1 MVVIWN
7 DSKNPIA
14 SNNSPAAAA
23 AAATGMTAVAAA
35 E

>member
-14 SNNSPAAAA
+14 SNTSPAAA